1 MPCLF
6 FLHSAIFC
14 WHIGFVTLLGIL
26 QVGGTVAGGCL
37 WVPVILSGLRAATL
51 SNPCNFCFGRITA
64 WLLVSTDYHWKG
76 FHTTRLILA
85 KLSLETGPVP
95 SPDNPHEASFLHC
108 GLRGEGVIS
117 ATGDGGVGNSLP
129 TKQHGGKPLEDF
141 GLKCGNATTLQIR
154 KRRFRR
160 AYRRLRVHG
169 VTWYRGHFWQQQVAQ
184 PIPCDF

>member
-1 MPCLF
+1 MSFFSAFRDLLLAYWICDTFGHFTSWWHCGWWLSLGPSDFKWAQSCNIEQPLQLLFWAYHCLI
-6 FLHSAIFC
+6 A
-14 WHIGFVTLLGIL
+14 
-26 QVGGTVAGGCL
+26 
-37 WVPVILSGLRAATL
+37 R
-51 SNPCNFCFGRITA
+51 
-64 WLLVSTDYHWKG
+64 
-76 FHTTRLILA
+76 ILA